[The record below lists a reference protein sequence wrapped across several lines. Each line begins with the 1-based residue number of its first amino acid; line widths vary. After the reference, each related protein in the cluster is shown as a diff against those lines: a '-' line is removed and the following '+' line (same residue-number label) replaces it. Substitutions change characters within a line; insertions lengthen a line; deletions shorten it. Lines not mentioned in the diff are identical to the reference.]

1 MKTKHL
7 LYTIGLSCTLGLTA
21 CEDFLDLKPISED
34 TIDTAY
40 ATGSQLEAALTGVYE
55 SFQSSDYYI
64 WDNILFQD
72 VRSDNHYAG
81 GDNPD
86 IFAIDKLEINPTN
99 PRIFNAWSSI
109 YNAIAKANLV
119 LERAPGIQDPAFT
132 DTRRAQMLGEAAF
145 LRAYHYFTLVKL
157 YGGVPL
163 VLGTVKSTLP
173 ADVRLPRAT
182 TEAVYQQIVTDL
194 TFALDN
200 RLPDTYGGDASVN
213 KARATKG
220 AAHALLAAVY
230 AQMPTPDYNKVL
242 EHANAVI
249 SSPAGYVLLANYN
262 HLFDGAHY
270 NNAESIMEVQFLGA
284 NEGNWAPQMHLPP
297 SISGDTW
304 RKFVTPSHDL
314 VNAFD
319 AQGDEVRKN
328 ATVLMETV
336 PWADEYWGN
345 QTNSPVPFTYKW
357 RQASGWASSN
367 RQYIFRLA
375 DILLLKAEAL
385 NELNRPQEAAD
396 QVDLVRRRVS
406 LPDVPE
412 TVAAS
417 QAQMR
422 QVILLER
429 RLELAQE
436 GRRWDDLVR
445 AKKALE
451 VMNSLNEIDLRTGQR
466 VNYNATASDLLLP
479 IPQEE
484 INRNP
489 NLTQNP

>member
-55 SFQSSDYYI
+55 SFQSSTYYI

-99 PRIFNAWSSI
+99 PRLYDAWSSI
-109 YNAIAKANLV
+109 YNAISKANLV
-119 LERAPGIQDPAFT
+119 LERAPGIQDPAFS
-132 DTRRAQMLGEAAF
+132 DARRAQILGEAAF
-145 LRAYHYFTLVKL
+145 LRAYHYFTLVKMF
-157 YGGVPL
+157 GGVPL
-163 VLGTVKSTLP
+163 VLETVKTTEPTAL
-173 ADVRLPRAT
+173 RLPRAT
-182 TEAVYQQIVTDL
+182 VEAVYQQIVTDL

-200 RLPDTYGGDASVN
+200 RLPDTYGGDAGVN

-220 AAHALLAAVY
+220 AAHALLAAAY

-242 EHANAVI
+242 EHANAVTN
-249 SSPAGYVLLANYN
+249 SPAGYTLLANYN

-270 NNAESIMEVQFLGA
+270 NNAESIMEVQFLGGA
-284 NEGNWAPQMHLPP
+284 EGNWAPQMHLPP
-297 SISGDTW
+297 SLSGDTW

-314 VNAFD
+314 VNAFT
-319 AQGDEVRKN
+319 AQNDEVRKN

-345 QTNSPVPFTYKW
+345 QTNSSVPFTYKW

-375 DILLLKAEAL
+375 DIILLKAEAL
-385 NELNRPQEAAD
+385 NELNRPQDAAKE
-396 QVDLVRRRVS
+396 VNLVRNRVG
-406 LPDVPE
+406 LPDVPAAA
-412 TVAAS
+412 AAS

-422 QVILLER
+422 NVILLER

-436 GRRWDDLVR
+436 ARRWDDLVR

-451 VMNSLNEIDLRTGQR
+451 VMNALNEIDLRTGQK

>member
-34 TIDTAY
+34 TIDSAY
-40 ATGSQLEAALTGVYE
+40 ATGNQLEAALTGVYE
-55 SFQSSDYYI
+55 SFQSSDYYV

-86 IFAIDKLEINPTN
+86 IFAIDKLDISPTN
-99 PRIFNAWSSI
+99 PRVFSAWSSI
-109 YNAIAKANLV
+109 YNAISKANLV
-119 LERAPGIQDPAFT
+119 LERAPALQDPTFS
-132 DTRRAQMLGEAAF
+132 DTQRAQMLGQAAF
-145 LRAYHYFTLVKL
+145 LRAYHYYNLVKL
-157 YGGVPL
+157 FGGVPL
-163 VLGTVKSTLP
+163 VLETVKSTAP
-173 ADVRLPRAT
+173 DAVRLPRAS
-182 TEAVYQQIVTDL
+182 EADVYRQIITDL

-200 RLPDTYGGDASVN
+200 RLPDSYGSDASVN
-213 KARATKG
+213 KARATAG
-220 AAHALLAAVY
+220 AAHALLATVY

-249 SSPAGYVLLANYN
+249 NSPAGYRLLTNYN

-270 NNAESIMEVQFLGA
+270 NNEESILEVQFTGGP
-284 NEGNWAPQMHLPP
+284 EGNWAPQMHLPP

-319 AQGDEVRKN
+319 AEGDAVRKN

-336 PWADEYWGN
+336 NWADEYWGN
-345 QTNSPVPFTYKW
+345 KTGSEVPFAYKW

-375 DILLLKAEAL
+375 DIILLKAEAL
-385 NELNRPQEAAD
+385 NELGRPREAAEA
-396 QVDLVRRRVS
+396 VKLVRQRVN
-406 LPDVPE
+406 LPAVPDA
-412 TVAAS
+412 VAAD

-422 QVILLER
+422 AVILKER

-445 AKKALE
+445 AGKALE
-451 VMNSLNEIDLRTGQR
+451 VLNNLQDIDLRSGQK

-479 IPQEE
+479 IPQQE
-484 INRNP
+484 ININP
-489 NLTQNP
+489 NLTPNP